1 MVSDHLLQAAAHH
14 DKHNSRGPD
23 GKKIKKPIFR
33 VLGGKAPDVGPAGVK
48 SLYVVPEAEL
58 KKEIA
63 QKRRHVVPVSLE
75 GLALELGAGAAR
87 L

>member
-1 MVSDHLLQAAAHH
+1 MSISFQAAAHH
-14 DKHNSRGPD
+14 DKHNSRGPN
-23 GKKIKKPIFR
+23 GKKKPIFR

-48 SLYVVPEAEL
+48 CLCVVPEAEL
-58 KKEIA
+58 NKEIA
-63 QKRRHVVPVSLE
+63 QKRRRVLPVSLE